1 MLYVV
6 LKGIAEGA
14 LSIDDPGS
22 LVWIFVKKAI
32 GGPIIGVLF
41 GYTSLWWIT
50 HVFNDP
56 MVEISLSI
64 TTAYLAYYVS
74 EFGPLESSGVLTVV
88 CVGLCFS
95 KQGRTSISPE
105 VFHFLHEFWETL
117 GYMANTIIFLI
128 TGIAIAYNIFDYN
141 TRVTVSDL
149 GISFAIY
156 ASGGVIRSCMFLV
169 TYYPFTKMPYGWH
182 WKEMLIASWGGL
194 RGAVGLALGLDVL
207 FSTRSQFLCP
217 DEDDPDANVI
227 ACSVVRSRILLHVS
241 MMVVCT
247 LLINASTMKPLL
259 SLLRFVEL
267 SREEVSRAAAA
278 ALLCS
283 SRHVSFTALSNL
295 DLPGTLSVNGM
306 THSSALSLRHS

>member
-1 MLYVV
+1 MVLYVV
-6 LKGIAEGA
+6 LKGIAEGS
-14 LSIDDPGS
+14 LSIEDPGS

-32 GGPIIGVLF
+32 GGPIIGMIF

-128 TGIAIAYNIFDYN
+128 TGIAI
-141 TRVTVSDL
+141 VTFFMPSGLGCVMVGIGVSLTVLLDGAFRSL
-149 GISFAIY
+149 FAPLRMPI
-156 ASGGVIRSCMFLV
+156 GTL
-169 TYYPFTKMPYGWH
+169 PFCF
-182 WKEMLIASWGGL
+182 AGL
-194 RGAVGLALGLDVL
+194 
-207 FSTRSQFLCP
+207 
-217 DEDDPDANVI
+217 
-227 ACSVVRSRILLHVS
+227 VVRLSDSKIPGFESVPLADVS
-241 MMVVCT
+241 TPEDHLYAARVGQVAT
-247 LLINASTMKPLL
+247 A
-259 SLLRFVEL
+259 
-267 SREEVSRAAAA
+267 RAAK
-278 ALLCS
+278 
-283 SRHVSFTALSNL
+283 
-295 DLPGTLSVNGM
+295 
-306 THSSALSLRHS
+306 